1 MAGGDAD
8 DTDLLVI
15 GALYPVAI
23 GQCSDGILDI
33 DLASFGKDNIHDIFK
48 FGDARFHELVVNVT
62 ARAVIG
68 EQRAF
73 RSLGDHSGHVSGIR
87 AIGL

>member
-48 FGDARFHELVVNVT
+48 LGDTCFHELVVDVT
-62 ARAVIG
+62 ASTVIG
-68 EQRAF
+68 QKG
-73 RSLGDHSGHVSGIR
+73 SLGDLADDNGDFIRSIGDHV
-87 AIGL
+87 